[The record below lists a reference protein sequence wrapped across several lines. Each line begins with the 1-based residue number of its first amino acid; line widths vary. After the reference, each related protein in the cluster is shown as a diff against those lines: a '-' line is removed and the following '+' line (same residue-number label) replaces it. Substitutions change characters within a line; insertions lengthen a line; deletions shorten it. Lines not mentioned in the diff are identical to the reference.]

1 MLQTVQLGK
10 WGNCPNFRTRF
21 FNMSFFGKMMLITE
35 MQIKTPIYGPFF
47 GPNTKS
53 LSSAWK
59 RWRSND
65 LDKMLKYSQ
74 LHSKLMLEI
83 NYLQSCK
90 TRSVWS
96 SCLYLGCI
104 NINSVREK
112 LKILSDIT
120 TNNIVIV
127 MVLETKLDCPL
138 LQRKKLWTS
147 HHYQKTLTVFVP
159 Y

>member
-1 MLQTVQLGK
+1 MGQLSKYNCYRQSSWGSGGIAQILEPGFSICHFLEK
-10 WGNCPNFRTRF
+10 WCWSQRNADKDPYIWAF
-21 FNMSFFGKMMLITE
+21 F
-35 MQIKTPIYGPFF
+35 
-47 GPNTKS
+47 
-53 LSSAWK
+53 WK

-127 MVLETKLDCPL
+127 MVLETKLYCPL